1 MLRRYMAIHNIEIAN
16 IFNKLANL
24 LEIAN
29 ENPFRIRAYRNAARV
44 IGGLSHNAADLVEDG
59 GDLTGLP
66 GIGKDLAEKIRI
78 IVKTGELPLL
88 KKMEKRVP
96 PVLNELLKIEGLG
109 PKRVQLLHK
118 KLGIQNLNDLKKCI
132 ESGKL
137 RKLRGFGE
145 KAEQKI
151 LSGMQHIREYSQ
163 RVKLVDAITIE
174 RSIIQYLKKS
184 KYVKKVEC
192 AGSFR
197 RRKETV
203 GDLDI
208 VVASSDTK
216 KSIEYFVRFD
226 EIATVVSQGNTRS
239 TVRLHSGIQVDLRS
253 VPLESYG
260 AALLYFTGSK
270 AHSIAIR
277 KLAQKKNLKLNEYGI
292 YKGNKKVAGKTEEEM
307 YRQIGLAY
315 IEPEIREDRGE
326 IELARKHQLPRLITL
341 KDIRGDLHCHTNATD
356 GDASIEMMAQKA
368 QELGYQYI
376 AITDHSKHLAM
387 AHGLNEKRLFAQ
399 IKLIDKLNSKLKNI
413 VILKSIEVDILE
425 DGSLDLPKNILKE
438 LDFTVCS
445 IHSKFNLNSKK
456 QTGRIIRAMDN
467 PFFNILAHPTGRLIN
482 QREPYEIDLEKIMES
497 AKERNCILELN
508 AQPER
513 MDMDDIHCKIAKELR
528 LKMAISSDAHSKSQM
543 DYIKFGVYQARRG
556 WLEATDVINTRTV
569 SELKKL
575 FRRS

>member
-1 MLRRYMAIHNIEIAN
+1 MAIHNIEIAN

-387 AHGLNEKRLFAQ
+387 VHGLNEKRLFAQ

-425 DGSLDLPKNILKE
+425 DGSLDLPTNILKE

-456 QTGRIIRAMDN
+456 QTERIIRAMDN

-513 MDMDDIHCKIAKELR
+513 MDIDDIHCKIAKELR